1 MTRRDT
7 SLETAL
13 HVTAYKRKKRQGLRE
28 ARITEK
34 LEKQQRYEAEKKK
47 RQKHMVRLR
56 GLSDDV
62 AGGLKCRVG
71 RLFSVGMMGEAA
83 YGSLTGF
90 HCIIISTE
98 GG

>member
-47 RQKHMVRLR
+47 RQKHMVRQPRVCGQRLLGCRRR
-56 GLSDDV
+56 GPKYSIDV
-62 AGGLKCRVG
+62 VWNIQIAWTKLVN
-71 RLFSVGMMGEAA
+71 
-83 YGSLTGF
+83 SL
-90 HCIIISTE
+90 
-98 GG
+98 

>member
-47 RQKHMVRLR
+47 RQKHMVCRPM
-56 GLSDDV
+56 V
-62 AGGLKCRVG
+62 AVERCRWKPG
-71 RLFSVGMMGEAA
+71 DQLLLM
-83 YGSLTGF
+83 L
-90 HCIIISTE
+90 
-98 GG
+98 